1 MSALDDALSEEF
13 SRQPT
18 AEESEYRP
26 AFQFDSSTGTG
37 TISSGPMPIEQDFD
51 FEQMMRRFNK
61 DPALYEMTVSPS
73 ETIWEQRARN
83 RETNE
88 FETTLLHAWKNARFQ
103 RKSQAKSADIEALV
117 LNAQNRP
124 TYTQGSYWAVFQAGD
139 LQLGKKSSAGSTPQI
154 IERYLAALE
163 NACREIRSLKR
174 LGIEGIQISMPGDCI
189 EGTVSQDGKNNGW
202 LTVETAPEQTRILR
216 RLMYHTVETFAPLAN
231 RIYLDVVNGNHDQSQ
246 RQLNSWPGDGWAT
259 EQAIEVSDRLKD
271 KPEAFSH
278 CEVRVPDKWRGCMT
292 VPVGDTVVT
301 VVHGHQFRR
310 NKGADWWAGQT
321 INGLPAG
328 AAQVMQHGHYHT
340 WEVEE
345 VSAERTRI
353 ESPTFDMGSDW
364 FQEKTGATSRR
375 GGLVYL
381 LRSGEVSRMTVV

>member
-1 MSALDDALSEEF
+1 MSTLDDALADEF
-13 SRQPT
+13 GKQPT
-18 AEESEYRP
+18 AEEAEYRP
-26 AFQFDSSTGTG
+26 AFQFDNSTGTG
-37 TISSGPMPIEQDFD
+37 TISTGPMPIEQDFD
-51 FEQMMRRFNK
+51 FEQMMRLFKK
-61 DPALYEMTVSPS
+61 DPALYEMTVPPS

-103 RKSQAKSADIEALV
+103 RKVSASAVDFEAIL

-124 TYTQGSYWAVFQAGD
+124 PYVQGSYWAVFQAGD
-139 LQLGKKSSAGSTPQI
+139 LQLGKKSAAGSTPQI
-154 IERYLAALE
+154 IERYLSALD

-174 LGIEGIQISMPGDCI
+174 LGVEGIQISMPGDCI

-202 LTVETAPEQTRILR
+202 LTAETAPEQTRILR

-231 RIYLDVVNGNHDQSQ
+231 RVYLDVVNGNHDQSQ

-259 EQAIEVSDRLKD
+259 EQAIEVSDRIKD

-278 CEVRVPDKWRGCMT
+278 VEVRVPDKWRGCMT

-301 VVHGHQFRR
+301 VVHGHQWRR
-310 NKGADWWAGQT
+310 DKAMHWWSEQALGNHPAAGSQILQAGHWHEYQIRTTAD
-321 INGLPAG
+321 
-328 AAQVMQHGHYHT
+328 
-340 WEVEE
+340 
-345 VSAERTRI
+345 RTYMG
-353 ESPTFDMGSDW
+353 SPTFDCGSDW
-364 FQEKTGATSRR
+364 YQEAHGGTSIR

-381 LRSGEVSRMTVV
+381 LKSGKVSRVSIV